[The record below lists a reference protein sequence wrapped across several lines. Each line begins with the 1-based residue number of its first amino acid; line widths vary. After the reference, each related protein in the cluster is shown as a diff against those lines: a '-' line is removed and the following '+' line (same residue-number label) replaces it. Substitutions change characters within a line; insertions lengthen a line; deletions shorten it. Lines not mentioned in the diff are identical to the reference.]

1 MQSLFQEKDYLNG
14 RFFHKRAFYIAT
26 IAAAIKKDKSV
37 NVDVS
42 YHSPNDDPRLTS
54 VVLTHRNG
62 TSIWHSSVFCRLPY
76 ARWFRYRLH
85 QTQR

>member
-26 IAAAIKKDKSV
+26 IAAAIKKDKSL

-62 TSIWHSSVFCRLPY
+62 MLELNYLFIHSSPLFRQL
-76 ARWFRYRLH
+76 RYRFY